1 METET
6 SDNETLDDLVF
17 EERNKDYGAYPIRKE
32 YPLNMISGLMI
43 TIFLVSL
50 LIFILY
56 VVSKLGHRGG
66 IIPTAVST
74 FEFPT
79 ILQPPP
85 MIEIFEAQ
93 KSSPSSQTKFMEV
106 TPEVTTRPEEI
117 PLSEPLEKAAPE
129 TRSEQPMESGYT
141 LPSVAV
147 TPAAEKPKIMEIVEV
162 SPAYAGGEKE
172 IAKFI
177 KRNIRFPR
185 SAKDSRT
192 SGTVLVSFVVNR
204 EGKVV
209 DVKVITGLSQ
219 DCDREAARVIA
230 RMPGWKAGIQ
240 NHQPVPVRMTL
251 PIKFQLQES

>member
-6 SDNETLDDLVF
+6 SDNENLDDLVF
-17 EERNKDYGAYPIRKE
+17 ENRNKDYGAYPIRKE
-32 YPLNMISGLMI
+32 YPLNMMSGLMI

-50 LIFILY
+50 LIFVLY
-56 VVSKLGHRGG
+56 VISQLGKRGG
-66 IIPTAVST
+66 IVPATVST

-79 ILQPPP
+79 VLQPPP
-85 MIEIFEAQ
+85 MIEIFKAQ
-93 KSSPSSQTKFMEV
+93 KSAPSQTKFMKV

-117 PLSEPLEKAAPE
+117 PLSEPQKLFAPE
-129 TRSEQPMESGYT
+129 THREQPMEIGYT
-141 LPSVAV
+141 LSSVVV
-147 TPAAEKPKIMEIVEV
+147 TPAAEKPKIIEIVEV
-162 SPAYAGGEKE
+162 SPVYEGGEKE
-172 IAKFI
+172 MAKFI

-209 DVKVITGLSQ
+209 DVKVITGISQ